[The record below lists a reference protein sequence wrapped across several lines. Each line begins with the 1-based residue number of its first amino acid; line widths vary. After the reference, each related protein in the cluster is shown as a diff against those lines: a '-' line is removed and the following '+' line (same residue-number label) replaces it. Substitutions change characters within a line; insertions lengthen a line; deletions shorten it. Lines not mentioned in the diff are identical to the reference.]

1 MVLEIKLA
9 INITIGMLGER
20 TVSSPPNDLFE
31 LNIVSNMQLEKLY
44 RISYEK
50 KFILVHRSLLRIHA
64 IEKTTTFSGR

>member
-9 INITIGMLGER
+9 KSGMLGER

-44 RISYEK
+44 RS
-50 KFILVHRSLLRIHA
+50 S
-64 IEKTTTFSGR
+64 